1 MKPLWMKKEYQEQM
15 ELCMYMPG
23 KEAVFGGCET
33 LLITAIFGGLKY
45 LNQRTTRSRE
55 SNSGSWAGFKIV
67 RAVIIYNRSG
77 YLMGWEPR
85 VDALCKPP

>member
-1 MKPLWMKKEYQEQM
+1 MKPLWMKNEYQEQM

-67 RAVIIYNRSG
+67 RAVIIYN
-77 YLMGWEPR
+77 
-85 VDALCKPP
+85 